1 MGYKNSSC
9 TDKAGND
16 INSQLVNEK
25 NMEEQN
31 KEYKKHKRKR
41 RGIEKNKIRYI
52 RVRCTDSDYQK
63 LIKKSKNFGS
73 LSACLRMMI
82 FDSRKNIIDPK
93 SLLNIINVLSPEI
106 SRVGNNIN
114 QIAKY
119 MNSAMKSG
127 VVDIEIIARSE
138 EPIKEFVYIL
148 DKLKQELYNLH
159 NLD

>member
-1 MGYKNSSC
+1 
-9 TDKAGND
+9 
-16 INSQLVNEK
+16 
-25 NMEEQN
+25 MEEQN